1 MVMMVIG
8 NLKKIL
14 TQKLWVVKK
23 YTWRLIH
30 LNQAKKIKKKKRTSL
45 SYHTKILNMTTV
57 IFQISGEMMNSGNG
71 AGTTR

>member
-8 NLKKIL
+8 NLKKFL

-30 LNQAKKIKKKKRTSL
+30 SNQAKKIKKKKTRL
-45 SYHTKILNMTTV
+45 SYHIKILNMTMV

-71 AGTTR
+71 VGTTR